1 MSRYDFCQ
9 STGLTCTFCTTRS
22 NDRNRTIELSQTSL
36 ADLSLSQD
44 AYQCYREAQQS
55 GGMLENRAIGR
66 FRSSL
71 SARAQDAKN

>member
-9 STGLTCTFCTTRS
+9 STGLTCAYCTSRS

-36 ADLSLSQD
+36 ADSSLPQD
-44 AYQCYREAQQS
+44 AYQCYREAHRS

-71 SARAQDAKN
+71 SAHAQDTKN